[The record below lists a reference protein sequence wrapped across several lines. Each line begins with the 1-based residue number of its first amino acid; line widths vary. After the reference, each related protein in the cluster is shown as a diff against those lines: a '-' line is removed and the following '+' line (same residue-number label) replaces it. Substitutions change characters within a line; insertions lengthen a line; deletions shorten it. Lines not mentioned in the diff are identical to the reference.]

1 VGVAIF
7 GVVMIL
13 LTVAIRMSSVR
24 SLREQGRAV
33 SPWRYLARSPAIW
46 VGLIMVVSAFS
57 TTAATVLLVIVFGV
71 SVVAFGKKL
80 WTEHAARAATS

>member
-7 GVVMIL
+7 GAAVIL

-24 SLREQGRAV
+24 SLREHGRAV
-33 SPWRYLARSPAIW
+33 NPWRYLARSPTIW

-57 TTAATVLLVIVFGV
+57 TTAATVLIVMVFGV
-71 SVVAFGKKL
+71 FVVTFGKKL
-80 WTEHAARAATS
+80 WTEHVESKATS